1 MTQHNRELAHDVQV
15 RVQAERAVR
24 DSERLLKQ
32 FVEAMPVGVFVAH
45 VDGTPYFANELAVEL
60 FGPEI
65 LQTKSLEDLAGVFR
79 GFQSGT
85 DQIYHASRT
94 PVMRALQG
102 EKSSIADMVVERN
115 NRRIPLQAWGSPVLD
130 SSGNVRLAV
139 TAFVDIS
146 ERLAIEERARQTQQ
160 DLAHLSRLNTMGEM
174 ASGLAHEL
182 NQPLMAI
189 VAYIRSCILN
199 LNGGQ
204 WKLEKDR
211 DTLCKVLE
219 DAAAESLRAGEIIR
233 RLRRL
238 VKKHA
243 AERLPTD
250 LNDAIREICS
260 MVETE
265 AHVQKIQL
273 KLDLQPDLPEVPVDR
288 VQTQQVVLN
297 LVRNAFDA
305 ILQTNSDVRIVQ
317 VSTRIDDDA
326 VQVTVSDTGPRIP
339 DEDVAKFFEP
349 FFTQKER
356 GLGMGL
362 PISRSIIESHQGTL
376 TIHAQP
382 SGGLCASFRLPL
394 RPDEANPWAM
404 GGLPNQ
410 ANP

>member
-1 MTQHNRELAHDVQV
+1 MSDRIKILLIEDSPSDQQLIRSLLSDVQAVQFACEWTGSLGDGLARLSTGEFQAVLLDLSLPDSHGLETYERVVPVCESIPVIVLTGHEDEELALAALERGAQDYLTKGEISSDLLARTLRYAMGRKRAEEALQRARTELEERVRERTAELTEANRELAHEVQV

-219 DAAAESLRAGEIIR
+219 DAAAE
-233 RLRRL
+233 
-238 VKKHA
+238 
-243 AERLPTD
+243 
-250 LNDAIREICS
+250 
-260 MVETE
+260 
-265 AHVQKIQL
+265 
-273 KLDLQPDLPEVPVDR
+273 
-288 VQTQQVVLN
+288 
-297 LVRNAFDA
+297 
-305 ILQTNSDVRIVQ
+305 
-317 VSTRIDDDA
+317 
-326 VQVTVSDTGPRIP
+326 
-339 DEDVAKFFEP
+339 
-349 FFTQKER
+349 
-356 GLGMGL
+356 
-362 PISRSIIESHQGTL
+362 
-376 TIHAQP
+376 
-382 SGGLCASFRLPL
+382 
-394 RPDEANPWAM
+394 
-404 GGLPNQ
+404 
-410 ANP
+410 